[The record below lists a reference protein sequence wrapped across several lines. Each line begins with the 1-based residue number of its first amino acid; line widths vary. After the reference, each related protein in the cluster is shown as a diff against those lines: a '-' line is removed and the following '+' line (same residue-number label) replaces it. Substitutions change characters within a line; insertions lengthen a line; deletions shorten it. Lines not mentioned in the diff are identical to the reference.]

1 MSVIR
6 GTRGID
12 MPSTSGYYFVKEGHC
27 SKDYPER
34 SVAQYPQPG
43 PSSRSES
50 QNDAPS
56 TSGCG
61 TNLKKRKWTPRVND
75 KYPSSLNNDKKK
87 DSKEVMYKDM
97 LLFSRENRIWMHKVN
112 ILCLLAY
119 GNRINTIINDD
130 FIKAAMLSLV
140 PCPLIPSGPID
151 SDYFLD
157 LLEWYRCVF
166 VLSDV
171 KLEGILDYKNFE
183 SVFQNRRVI
192 CLRDYVMLFV
202 SMLRALGFNARFVM
216 SLQPYPINVD
226 DFEKDSNSSNEDDF
240 DAFCDHLVTLKKG
253 KGFVRSKKGKD
264 LLSPEAVEHLN
275 NPVPISR
282 LEKEK
287 MIMKKYKT
295 VLVEA
300 IKRKNVKLDH
310 WVEVYVEKRWMSVN
324 IIHQTVD
331 EIDSIYE
338 NLTLPLKYCL
348 AWTNT
353 NSVQEVTK
361 LYAPDWYKGT
371 SKRRADKLW
380 VDSTFAI
387 FDKRAAKR

>member
-6 GTRGID
+6 SARGID

-27 SKDYPER
+27 SKDFPER
-34 SVAQYPQPG
+34 STAQYPQPG
-43 PSSRSES
+43 PSSGSEP
-50 QNDAPS
+50 QHNAPS
-56 TSGCG
+56 SSGCG
-61 TNLKKRKWTPRVND
+61 TNHKKRKWAPRFND
-75 KYPSSLNNDKKK
+75 KYTSSSINDKKK
-87 DSKEVMYKDM
+87 DSKEIMYKDM
-97 LLFSRENRIWMHKVN
+97 LMFSRENRIWMHKVN

-119 GNRINTIINDD
+119 GNRINAIINDD
-130 FIKAAMLSLV
+130 FIKAGMLSLV
-140 PCPLIPSGPID
+140 PCPLIPTGPID

-157 LLEWYRCVF
+157 LLEWYRCIF

-183 SVFQNRRVI
+183 TVFQSRRVI

-226 DFEKDSNSSNEDDF
+226 DFERDSNSSNEDDL
-240 DAFCDHLVTLKKG
+240 DAFCDNLVTLKKG

-264 LLSPEAVEHLN
+264 LLSPEYVEHLN
-275 NPVPISR
+275 NPIPISR

-287 MIMKKYKT
+287 MIIKKFKT

-300 IKRKNVKLDH
+300 IRRKNVKLDH

-331 EIDSIYE
+331 EIDSIYVS
-338 NLTLPLKYCL
+338 
-348 AWTNT
+348 
-353 NSVQEVTK
+353 NSVYFIIINYYF
-361 LYAPDWYKGT
+361 LYTNFYQVK
-371 SKRRADKLW
+371 
-380 VDSTFAI
+380 
-387 FDKRAAKR
+387 